1 MAAGKIDPAQAL
13 AVTQAAKSSFMVS
26 FHVATALSAGLVLI
40 ALLIL
45 LWRLPAKAEAVAW
58 AAHTGT
64 GPAEEP
70 TLDKLESDAATQITD
85 VDDRALAH
93 GDVDVE
99 VDGVIETHAHDGG
112 KQP

>member
-1 MAAGKIDPAQAL
+1 
-13 AVTQAAKSSFMVS
+13 MVS
-26 FHVATALSAGLVLI
+26 FHVATALSAALVLI
-40 ALLIL
+40 ALVIL

-70 TLDKLESDAATQITD
+70 TLDKLESNASTQIVD

-99 VDGVIETHAHDGG
+99 VDGVVHRHPHDASQ
-112 KQP
+112 QP